1 MNFEFRVIGRD
12 LPVKDQTTSD
22 PYFQF
27 TLINGQVI
35 YKSEVVKKNLNP
47 VWENFKIA
55 SSAIGH
61 DKKAEIKVEVRDYDL
76 LSKDDYMG
84 TGYFKISKIVGGVA
98 KKVELCNEDT
108 GGSGMGSG
116 DLRSSE
122 MSSGD
127 LPSSDLPSSDLPSD
141 PGPPFHSRDCWKLID
156 KS

>member
-1 MNFEFRVIGRD
+1 M
-12 LPVKDQTTSD
+12 
-22 PYFQF
+22 
-27 TLINGQVI
+27 
-35 YKSEVVKKNLNP
+35 VKKNLNP

-108 GGSGMGSG
+108 GGGGLEWG
-116 DLRSSE
+116 QAICHRARCHLI
-122 MSSGD
+122 
-127 LPSSDLPSSDLPSD
+127 LPSVLHQARHIFL
-141 PGPPFHSRDCWKLID
+141 RTVM
-156 KS
+156 